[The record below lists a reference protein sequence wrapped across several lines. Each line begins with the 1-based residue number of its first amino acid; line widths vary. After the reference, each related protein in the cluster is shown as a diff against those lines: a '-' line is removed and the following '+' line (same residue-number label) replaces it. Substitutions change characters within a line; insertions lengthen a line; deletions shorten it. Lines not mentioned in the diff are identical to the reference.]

1 LKWVSFSFVLSWNR
15 FLWGTL
21 LFIIDNKGCVPYQD
35 FFDRGV
41 AVYKEATEPRV
52 CGGKMK
58 TSLSFMVS
66 IMTWFPLQNVS
77 DDHRYV
83 VKSCLPS
90 WLNIGFLTRL
100 AQWMP
105 LAKQELLTIQEH
117 LFHPLFLMGYFV
129 DGPLYCLITLWY
141 LQTCLVI
148 VISCKLKRYL
158 LNPTPPATQFL
169 FYVAHYV
176 HVHKN
181 CKNSWS
187 FISI

>member
-1 LKWVSFSFVLSWNR
+1 MFPIRISLIEV
-15 FLWGTL
+15 L
-21 LFIIDNKGCVPYQD
+21 LFTRKLLNQGFVVVRWKHDL
-35 FFDRGV
+35 
-41 AVYKEATEPRV
+41 E
-52 CGGKMK
+52 
-58 TSLSFMVS
+58 SFMVS

-105 LAKQELLTIQEH
+105 LAKHELLTIQEH